1 MNNTEELIMDPK
13 NIKMRVV
20 FSSSKA
26 KMKTFAEAVGE
37 AFKCQV
43 DAVPPA
49 FPCDKERL
57 VVLLMTGN
65 NDPDDKLRLF
75 CRELNG
81 QRAYNVCLVVDG
93 DKDALAVKKVRE
105 LLTEAGTKVYDDVY
119 TVNGG
124 AAGIFG
130 SFNKKI
136 TLEERTNI
144 VRWVT
149 STIEAL

>member
-1 MNNTEELIMDPK
+1 MDPK

-26 KMKTFAEAVGE
+26 KMNTFATALGE

-43 DAVPPA
+43 DAVHPA

-57 VVLLMTGN
+57 VVILMTGN

-81 QRAYNVCLVVDG
+81 QRAYNVCIIVDG
-93 DKDALAVKKVRE
+93 DKDALAVKKVKE
-105 LLTEAGTKVYDDVY
+105 LLKEAGTNVVEDVY

-124 AAGIFG
+124 SGGFFG

-136 TLEERTNI
+136 SLEERTNI